1 MTVLTKKMSVK
12 IITPFVQKYN
22 KIALLHQ

>member
-1 MTVLTKKMSVK
+1 LTKKMSVK